1 MDDHA
6 SLCAAPEEESKF
18 HITIQKGMSLPRLK
32 KCSCCPTPLYHCPF
46 CVTEVFK
53 PTRQSKLRSHMNGHM
68 RRAFFFDDYTIHR
81 CALGCRK
88 QQHFHCLYCSATI
101 LRRCDIK
108 NHLSIC
114 FKKHM
119 QSSPTP
125 GHEKSSLLPT
135 QKQGSVTSTQLSCP
149 RSPSNSPSPAASMQ
163 DSSPVSPTLGP
174 ISETS
179 SLASFP
185 PSPSTLF
192 QFQENRKIDVLALME
207 YLHSAAGIV
216 GPGPSPV
223 SAATHRQC
231 SIELK
236 NDTSDYTLYYPSVY
250 LNSGC
255 CSVPFPPT
263 IRSSTSGE
271 ASFTTTPNTTQG
283 SVGIF
288 TYDLFNNSTRSSTE
302 KAAVLFVV
310 PTDLNSVAYAVGIFD
325 HSKEC
330 GQDLFKEMFK
340 TTKGSFV
347 RAKAQGQSLTHKGR
361 NVTIMATMSNCSN
374 AVMKV
379 EISETN
385 F

>member
-18 HITIQKGMSLPRLK
+18 HITIQKGMSLPRTT
-32 KCSCCPTPLYHCPF
+32 KCSCCPTPLFHCPF
-46 CVTEVFK
+46 CVTDVFK
-53 PTRQSKLRSHMNGHM
+53 PTRQSKLRCHMNGHM
-68 RRAFFFDDYTIHR
+68 RRAFFFEDYTIHR

-88 QQHFHCLYCSATI
+88 QQHFHCLYCPATI

-119 QSSPTP
+119 QSPPTP
-125 GHEKSSLLPT
+125 AHGKSSLLPI
-135 QKQGSVTSTQLSCP
+135 QKQGSVTPTQVSCP
-149 RSPSNSPSPAASMQ
+149 PSPSNYP
-163 DSSPVSPTLGP
+163 SPVSPGLGP
-174 ISETS
+174 ISETPS
-179 SLASFP
+179 HVSFS
-185 PSPSTLF
+185 PSPSTSLHI
-192 QFQENRKIDVLALME
+192 QENKKIDQLLAVME

-216 GPGPSPV
+216 SPGL
-223 SAATHRQC
+223 SAGATPTHRQC

-236 NDTSDYTLYYPSVY
+236 NDTSHYTLYNLSVY
-250 LNSGC
+250 LSSGC

-263 IRSSTSGE
+263 IRSSNSGE
-271 ASFTTTPNTTQG
+271 AVFTKTPNASQG
-283 SVGIF
+283 SVGVF
-288 TYDLFNNSTRSSTE
+288 TYDLLNNSTKVSTE

-310 PTDLNSVAYAVGIFD
+310 PTDLNSVAYAVGVFD
-325 HSKEC
+325 HSKDC

-340 TTKGSFV
+340 TTNGSFV
-347 RAKAQGQSLTHKGR
+347 RAKAKGQSLTHKGR